1 MDDILSQIIAYA
13 PDKIDTDV
21 KLRSLVQA
29 PRNMDQ
35 EPRNMYSGGGLTR
48 ALMLLKNFNK
58 TGAVKGLEEKLIKQ
72 YKSQGMEFIDAIK
85 KHKLRQAG
93 LDMKAK

>member
-1 MDDILSQIIAYA
+1 MEYDIEKILQTYEDDYN
-13 PDKIDTDV
+13 PD
-21 KLRSLVQA
+21 
-29 PRNMDQ
+29 PRPMDQ

-72 YKSQGMEFIDAIK
+72 YKSQGMEFLDAIK
-85 KHKLRQAG
+85 KHKLRQVV